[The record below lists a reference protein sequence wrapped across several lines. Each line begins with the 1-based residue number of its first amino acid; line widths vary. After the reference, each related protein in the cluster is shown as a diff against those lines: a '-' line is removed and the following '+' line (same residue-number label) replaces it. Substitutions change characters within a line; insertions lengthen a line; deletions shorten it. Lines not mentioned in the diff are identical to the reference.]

1 MKIQFQLMG
10 SNEKEIELM
19 DEFCRSLVKQIKKE
33 IIDLMPLEKLQAR
46 EKDMLNA
53 TWILWRGNKPKHINM
68 IKLARFITRNIR
80 YKKRRGHRYLIEINP
95 AILMPHSKNS
105 IEQIARFLDKGNEMS
120 PGTFFLSRVFMKY
133 RTSIDEYWNAYVS
146 LKLKRLKVSKVVIIR

>member
-19 DEFCRSLVKQIKKE
+19 DEFCKSLVRQIKRDVINLLPK
-33 IIDLMPLEKLQAR
+33 EKLMAR
-46 EKDMLNA
+46 ERDMLNA
-53 TWILWRGNKPKHINM
+53 TWILWKDDKPKHINM
-68 IKLARFITRNIR
+68 IKLAKFIAKNIR

-105 IEQIARFLDKGNEMS
+105 IEQIARFLDKGNEVS
-120 PGTFFLSRVFMKY
+120 TGTFFLSRVFMKY
-133 RTSIDEYWNAYVS
+133 RVSIDEYWNAFVS